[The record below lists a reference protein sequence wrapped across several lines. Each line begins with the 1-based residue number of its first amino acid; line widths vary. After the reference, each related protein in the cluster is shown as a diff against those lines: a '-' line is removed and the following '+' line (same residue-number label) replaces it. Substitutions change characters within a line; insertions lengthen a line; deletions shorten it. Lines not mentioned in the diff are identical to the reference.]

1 MYKET
6 DVDAMKLPELL
17 APAGNMERLVFAFK
31 YGADAVY
38 CGTKQLSL
46 RSFADNFTIEELAQA
61 AKIAHALGK
70 RIYVTVNAFVKNK
83 DFAQLSSYIA
93 ELSKADVD
101 ALIVTDPAVIMTIKE
116 VAPELEFHISTQA
129 NTLNYKTAAFYHS
142 LGAKRII
149 LARELSLDEIKEI
162 RDNTPPDLELEL
174 FVHGAMCV
182 SYSGRCLL
190 SNFVSGRDGNRG
202 ECSQPCRW
210 GYEIRQSGTDG
221 EFMPVEQDEQGT
233 YLLNA
238 NDLMLLEHL
247 DKLIDAGV
255 SSLKIEGRMK
265 TAFYVAS
272 VANAYRMALG
282 AIELGQPFDTAWL
295 AEMQKLRHRPYS
307 SGFLLGSN
315 TAMEGAKGD
324 LYLQTHDFVA
334 VVLEYDEGNKRAL
347 VEQRNRFFQ
356 DDTLE
361 VLSPGSLSG
370 RVVVSKI
377 VNLDGLQQQSA
388 PHPQQH
394 LWLSVDCPLKPYDIL
409 RKELS

>member
-1 MYKET
+1 
-6 DVDAMKLPELL
+6 
-17 APAGNMERLVFAFK
+17 MERLVFAFQ

-46 RSFADNFTIEELAQA
+46 RSFADNFTIEELGEA
-61 AKIAHALGK
+61 AKFAHALGK

-83 DFAQLSSYIA
+83 DFAQLSTYIA
-93 ELSKADVD
+93 ELAKAKVD

-116 VAPELEFHISTQA
+116 VAPEIEFHISTQA
-129 NTLNYKTAAFYHS
+129 NTLNSKTAKFYHS

-162 RDNTPPDLELEL
+162 RDHTPTDLELEL

-190 SNFVSGRDGNRG
+190 SNFLSGRDGNRG
-202 ECSQPCRW
+202 ECAQPCRW
-210 GYEIRQSGTDG
+210 GYEIRQSGKDG
-221 EFMPVEQDEQGT
+221 GFMPMEQDERGT
-233 YLLNA
+233 YILNA

-272 VANAYRMALG
+272 VANVYRMALD
-282 AIELGQPFDTAWL
+282 ALQSGQPYDTAWT
-295 AEMQKLRHRPYS
+295 AEMQKLRHRPYTT
-307 SGFLLGSN
+307 GFLFGGN
-315 TAMEGAKGD
+315 DKTEAVGGD

-334 VVLEYDEGNKRAL
+334 VVLEYDEGHQRAL
-347 VEQRNRFFQ
+347 VEQRNRFFLE
-356 DDTLE
+356 DRLE
-361 VLSPGSLSG
+361 VLSPGSLERS
-370 RVVVSKI
+370 VLVSKI
-377 VNLDGLQQQSA
+377 VNLEGEQQQSA

-394 LWLSVDCPLKPYDIL
+394 LWLSVDRPLKPYDIL